1 MDDSVNKLD
10 FARFEVRMRKGKTY
24 DRDLLKVR
32 TSITVDLSV
41 NIREKAALEKW
52 IIREIDTANQ
62 VARRVLH
69 KIG

>member
-10 FARFEVRMRKGKTY
+10 FAHFEVRMRKGKTY

>member
-10 FARFEVRMRKGKTY
+10 FTHFEVKIRKGKTY